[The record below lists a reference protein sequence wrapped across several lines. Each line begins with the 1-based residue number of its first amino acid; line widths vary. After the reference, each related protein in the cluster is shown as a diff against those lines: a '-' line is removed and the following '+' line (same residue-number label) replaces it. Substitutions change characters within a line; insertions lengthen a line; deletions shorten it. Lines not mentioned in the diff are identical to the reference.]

1 MGGVGKILKGRLLP
15 FNPDPTGPL
24 WPRPYLCSIAS
35 EGGTV
40 KFAWGT
46 QSGEALY
53 TNVPKAMEV
62 SNRRNGRS
70 LRCNALDQHQGP
82 VNHVAWATTKAA
94 EHEYFVTAGS
104 DGSVKIWNIAQCQ
117 AHWQSVTRP
126 SPCIL
131 AAFDLHTR
139 IVVSAHLNGDVIL
152 YQNVGLD
159 TGRVDIQGDMVFKTP
174 DIAIATQGLSLPDKL
189 FVDTRHLNGVAVLTH
204 FDGDSHAWRI
214 IFNLEARTIE
224 AARLDG
230 PLAPLTTLQCDI
242 FSTQSRIIY
251 GGDALGHVY
260 AWPWAANG
268 EQNHEEHLHIPV
280 IISWDTEDDLPISVI
295 RSNGT
300 VVLTGNSRGGIKVW
314 DALTLRL
321 LRAFKTPQPKPTGQA
336 TWAPVSNLILD
347 ADMLVAS
354 VGKYVM
360 HWKAGTIPTNQPWK
374 KTKKIASQN
383 NIGKAWRGMFG
394 FVGEVHRG

>member
-1 MGGVGKILKGRLLP
+1 MNTGKILKGRLLP
-15 FNPDPTGPL
+15 FNPDPAGPL
-24 WPRPYLCSIAS
+24 WPRPHLCSIAS

-53 TNVPKAMEV
+53 TNVPKAIEV

-70 LRCNALDQHQGP
+70 LRCSAPEQHQGSI
-82 VNHVAWATTKAA
+82 NHVAWATTKAT
-94 EHEYFVTAGS
+94 EHEYFVTAGN
-104 DGSVKIWNIAQCQ
+104 DGSVKIWNTLQCQ

-126 SPCIL
+126 SPCNL
-131 AAFDLHTR
+131 AVFDLHAR
-139 IVVSAHLNGDVIL
+139 IVISAHQNGDIML
-152 YQNVGLD
+152 YQNVELD
-159 TGRVDIQGDMVFKTP
+159 AGRVDTQEDMVFQTP
-174 DIAIATQGLSLPDKL
+174 GIDVATQSLSLPDKL
-189 FVDTRHLNGVAVLTH
+189 FVDASHLKSATVLTH

-214 IFNLEARTIE
+214 NFNLEARTVE

-230 PLAPLTTLQCDI
+230 PIAPLTTLQCD
-242 FSTQSRIIY
+242 FSSAQSSIIY
-251 GGDALGHVY
+251 GGDALGHIY
-260 AWPWAANG
+260 AWSWGAAG
-268 EQNHEEHLHIPV
+268 EQNRDGHLHVPA
-280 IISWDTEDDLPISVI
+280 IISWDTEDGLPVSII

-321 LRAFKTPQPKPTGQA
+321 LRVFKTPQPKPTGQA
-336 TWAPVSNLILD
+336 TWAPVSNLVLD

-360 HWKAGTIPTNQPWK
+360 HWKAGAVSTNQPWK
-374 KTKKIASQN
+374 KTKKIALQN
-383 NIGKAWRGMFG
+383 NIGKGWRGMFV
-394 FVGEVHRG
+394 FICEVHRG